1 MKSTTLIMFLGS
13 FGFLIIG
20 LISLL
25 NKRIKKYFKE
35 SGVYKDTDKFMYYNG
50 VFNLFLG
57 LVGIVLGILD
67 MILTEK
73 SKYIIIIYI
82 IFIFILS
89 TIQNKLLKKYKNI

>member
-25 NKRIKKYFKE
+25 SKRIKKYFKE
-35 SGVYKDTDKFMYYNG
+35 SGVYKDTDSFMYYNG

-67 MILTEK
+67 MIFTEK

>member
-25 NKRIKKYFKE
+25 SKRIKKYFKE

-50 VFNLFLG
+50 VFNLCLG

-67 MILTEK
+67 MIFTEK

>member
-25 NKRIKKYFKE
+25 SKRIKKYFKE

-67 MILTEK
+67 MIFTEK

-89 TIQNKLLKKYKNI
+89 TIQNKLFKKYKNI

>member
-25 NKRIKKYFKE
+25 SKRIKKYFKE

-67 MILTEK
+67 MIFTEK
-73 SKYIIIIYI
+73 SKYIKIYRL
-82 IFIFILS
+82 ILR
-89 TIQNKLLKKYKNI
+89 YV

>member
-1 MKSTTLIMFLGS
+1 MKITTLIMFLGS

-25 NKRIKKYFKE
+25 SKRIKKYFKE

-67 MILTEK
+67 MIFTEK

>member
-1 MKSTTLIMFLGS
+1 MKSTTLIMVLGS

>member
-25 NKRIKKYFKE
+25 SKRIKKYFKE

-67 MILTEK
+67 MIFTEK

-82 IFIFILS
+82 IFIFI
-89 TIQNKLLKKYKNI
+89 

>member
-1 MKSTTLIMFLGS
+1 MKSITLIMFLGS

-25 NKRIKKYFKE
+25 NKKIKKYFKE

-57 LVGIVLGILD
+57 LVGILLGILD

-89 TIQNKLLKKYKNI
+89 TIQNRVLKKYKNI

>member
-1 MKSTTLIMFLGS
+1 
-13 FGFLIIG
+13 
-20 LISLL
+20 
-25 NKRIKKYFKE
+25 
-35 SGVYKDTDKFMYYNG
+35 MYYNG

-67 MILTEK
+67 MIFTEK

>member
-1 MKSTTLIMFLGS
+1 MKSTTFIMFLGS

-89 TIQNKLLKKYKNI
+89 TIQNKMLKKYKNI

>member
-13 FGFLIIG
+13 FGFLILG

-25 NKRIKKYFKE
+25 SKRIKKYFKE

-67 MILTEK
+67 MIFTEK

>member
-25 NKRIKKYFKE
+25 SKKIKNYFKE
-35 SGVYKDTDKFMYYNG
+35 SGVYKDADKFMHYNG
-50 VFNLFLG
+50 IFNLSIG
-57 LVGIVLGILD
+57 LIGIILGILD
-67 MILTEK
+67 IILIEK

-82 IFIFILS
+82 IFIFIVS
-89 TIQNKLLKKYKNI
+89 TIQNRLLNQYNNI

>member
-1 MKSTTLIMFLGS
+1 MKSTTLIMVLGS

-25 NKRIKKYFKE
+25 SKKIKKYFKE

-50 VFNLFLG
+50 VFNLSIG

-67 MILTEK
+67 MVLTGK

-89 TIQNKLLKKYKNI
+89 TIQNRLLKKYKNI

>member
-25 NKRIKKYFKE
+25 SKRIKKYFKE

-67 MILTEK
+67 MIFTEK

>member
-1 MKSTTLIMFLGS
+1 MKSTTLIMVLGS

-25 NKRIKKYFKE
+25 SKKVKKYFKE

-50 VFNLFLG
+50 VFNLSIG

-67 MILTEK
+67 MVLTGK

-89 TIQNKLLKKYKNI
+89 TIQNRLLKKYKNI

>member
-1 MKSTTLIMFLGS
+1 MKSITLIMFLGS

-25 NKRIKKYFKE
+25 NKKIKKYFKE

-57 LVGIVLGILD
+57 LVGILLGILD

-73 SKYIIIIYI
+73 SKYIIIIYS

-89 TIQNKLLKKYKNI
+89 TIQNKVFKKYKNI